1 MPLNLEFP
9 FWITPATVYFAGLVT
24 PGECQFN
31 ILVPGGLTG
40 DNLVVLKVSGTSTQP
55 NA

>member
-1 MPLNLEFP
+1 M
-9 FWITPATVYFAGLVT
+9 YFAGLVT

-40 DNLVVLKVSGTSTQP
+40 DNLVVMKVGGVSSQA
-55 NA
+55 NAYLAVQ